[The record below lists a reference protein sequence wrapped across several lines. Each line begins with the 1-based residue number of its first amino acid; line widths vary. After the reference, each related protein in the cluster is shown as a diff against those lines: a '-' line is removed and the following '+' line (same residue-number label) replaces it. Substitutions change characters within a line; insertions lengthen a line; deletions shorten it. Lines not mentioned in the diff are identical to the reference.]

1 VPRGRR
7 YPAAVRASSASRRKE
22 ALSGGGSLALGAALD
37 GDARL
42 TRTQAT
48 PAAAF
53 RSARRMY
60 LEGRR
65 VDMIALA
72 NELGVSR
79 TTLYR
84 WTGHREQLL
93 ADILWSLSN
102 EIFERAKADHPEHTG
117 PERLLAIFRQHVGAL
132 VEAEPLH
139 AFLRQETQAALRIL
153 TSPTGGV
160 QPRTVRSLAEL
171 YREEERAG
179 VFQPGIDP
187 DTLAYAVVRV
197 TEGFI
202 YNDALLT
209 IEPEVERA
217 ARIVGLLLE

>member
-1 VPRGRR
+1 VS
-7 YPAAVRASSASRRKE
+7 PASYDSLMSSAPAI
-22 ALSGGGSLALGAALD
+22 ALEPDSTLAGSLALAAARRADAALM
-37 GDARL
+37 
-42 TRTQAT
+42 RTSAT

-53 RSARRMY
+53 GAARRTY
-60 LEGRR
+60 LRGER
-65 VDMIALA
+65 VDMQALA
-72 NELGVSR
+72 AELGISR

-84 WTGHREQLL
+84 WTGQREQLL
-93 ADILWSLSN
+93 ADVVWSLSDDL
-102 EIFERAKADHPEHTG
+102 FEQAKRDHPRHTG
-117 PERLLAIFRQHVGAL
+117 PKRLLAIFRQHVGAL

-139 AFLRQETQAALRIL
+139 AFLQQETQAALRIL

-160 QPRTVRSLAEL
+160 QPRTVWKLAEL

-179 VFQPGIDP
+179 AFHPRIDP

-217 ARIVGLLLE
+217 AKIVGLLLE